1 MDGAPDRAEGP
12 TGRIVLFDGVCVFCD
27 GLVRWLIARDPGARL
42 RFAPLQGPTADALR
56 STYPE
61 IPDQVA
67 TLVYVDATELPH
79 RIFLRSEAAFRLLGQ
94 IESPWR
100 RLTWFGALPRW
111 FTDLGYQLFVRIRY
125 RVFGKRSECRVPS
138 PSERARFLD

>member
-1 MDGAPDRAEGP
+1 MATGSAWGEGP

-27 GLVRWLIARDPGARL
+27 GLVRWLIARDPKARL

-56 STYPE
+56 SAHPE
-61 IPDQVA
+61 IPDELA
-67 TLVYVDATELPH
+67 TLVYVDATDGPE
-79 RIFLRSEAAFRLLGQ
+79 RIFLRSEAAFRVFAE

-100 RLTWFGALPRW
+100 RVAWLGHLPRW
-111 FTDLGYQLFVRIRY
+111 FTDAGYQLFIRFRY

-138 PSERARFLD
+138 ASERARFLA

>member
-1 MDGAPDRAEGP
+1 MDTGSACGEGP

-27 GLVRWLIARDPGARL
+27 GLVRWLIARDPKARL

-56 STYPE
+56 SAHPE
-61 IPDQVA
+61 IPDELA
-67 TLVYVDATELPH
+67 TLVYVDATDGPE
-79 RIFLRSEAAFRLLGQ
+79 RIFLRSEAAFRVFAE

-100 RLTWFGALPRW
+100 RVAWLRHLPRW
-111 FTDLGYQLFVRIRY
+111 FTDAGYQLFIRFRY

-138 PSERARFLD
+138 ASERARFLA